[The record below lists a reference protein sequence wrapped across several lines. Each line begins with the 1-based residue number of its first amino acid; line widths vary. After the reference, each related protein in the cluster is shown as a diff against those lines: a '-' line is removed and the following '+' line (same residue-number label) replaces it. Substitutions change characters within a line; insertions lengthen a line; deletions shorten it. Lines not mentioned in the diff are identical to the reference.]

1 MKNNIKQFGFSL
13 VEVLVALMI
22 LIMVVAAIASLSV
35 GVIRTSQISK
45 QEIQAYGYAQEQL
58 ELAKQIRNTNLI
70 DQDKSTTWK
79 TGLNSGVYYLKNDG
93 LDWELRAGKDNV
105 QSTVNKTRYKRWLE
119 IDRTE
124 KAFNEDI
131 IKLTSVV
138 TWKEKTRNREIR
150 LVTYLTDWLWGYEN

>member
-1 MKNNIKQFGFSL
+1 MKSNTKQSGFSL
-13 VEVLVALMI
+13 VEVLVSLMI

-70 DQDKSTTWK
+70 DQDSNTTWK
-79 TGLNSGVYYLKNDG
+79 TGLNSGVYYVKNDG
-93 LDWELRAGKDNV
+93 ENWKLMAGKDNIV
-105 QSTVNKTRYKRWLE
+105 SSVNETRYKKWLE

-124 KAFNEDI
+124 EAFGEDI
-131 IKLTSVV
+131 IKLTSVI

-150 LVTYLTDWLWGYEN
+150 LVTYLTDWLWGYES